1 MPTTVVQLPPGGVPQ
16 VVGQLPAGVMPQV
29 VGQLPPAGKP
39 PTVGKQPRGRKAPAV
54 GKRPRG
60 GKPPT
65 VGQLPPQGV
74 PPIVVQLTPEG
85 LLTVLEHLP
94 PGWQQLPLLL
104 LLPGGMKPGMPPP
117 NAPAH
122 YWDHPPVAGTMQPQQ
137 CGQPPQPAGSC
148 PLQAA
153 SQPGPSTVL
162 QGPPVQQRVRLVPGT
177 LPTILEQPE
186 ELEDQGQPAPIGVC
200 PHPNAAPLSCSI
212 AALESGAATTSADIP
227 EDITDIGDLLAWMNS
242 ELAPKEVPDDI
253 PGTDEDAA
261 ECPAPACTPS
271 GHQQSAGS
279 IRATKRK
286 LPQSQD
292 APEQKRSR

>member
-1 MPTTVVQLPPGGVPQ
+1 
-16 VVGQLPAGVMPQV
+16 MPQV

-39 PTVGKQPRGRKAPAV
+39 PAAGKRPRGRKAPAV

-85 LLTVLEHLP
+85 LFTVLGHLQ
-94 PGWQQLPLLL
+94 PGGQQLPLLL

-122 YWDHPPVAGTMQPQQ
+122 CWDHPPVAGTMQPQQ
-137 CGQPPQPAGSC
+137 PMGQQPGAALRGQPPQPAGSC

-186 ELEDQGQPAPIGVC
+186 EPEDQGPPAPIGVC

-212 AALESGAATTSADIP
+212 AALESAAATTSSDIP

-242 ELAPKEVPDDI
+242 DFLPLPEVAPKEVPDNI
-253 PGTDEDAA
+253 PGMDEDAA